1 MPAHLFPRS
10 IRRCVGRWALIGLV
24 AAVALVLPR
33 NGSAQSATARPKF
46 EVASI
51 RIGCG
56 GPPSPSDADGRGS
69 TKGGSAGAG
78 SSVNR
83 LSDCSTLSN
92 FIYLA
97 YLLYPDGRPNTSLV
111 APAVKGGPSWV
122 SSDRY
127 RIVAKPDRSAT
138 LEMMKGPMMQTL
150 LEDRFKLK
158 VHHEKKEV
166 ATYVLTLAKGGI
178 RAPSVRECIAVDPA
192 NPPVPPEAGRVG
204 PKYCGRFGLG
214 RKGQDRIVDI
224 DAMNMSEFAA
234 QFSGWL
240 DRPVID
246 KTGLTG
252 RFQFHLEFAPDETTP
267 VFGPTSGGDAT
278 SSAGP
283 SIFTALQEQLGLKL
297 ESSKGLG
304 DVVVIDSVE
313 RPSEN

>member
-1 MPAHLFPRS
+1 MPTQFPPHS
-10 IRRCVGRWALIGLV
+10 IRRSVGRWALIGLV
-24 AAVALVLPR
+24 AAAALVVPD
-33 NGSAQSATARPKF
+33 NGPAQSAAARSEF

-56 GPPSPSDADGRGS
+56 GPPSPSDADGRGA
-69 TKGGSAGAG
+69 TKGGNAGAG
-78 SSVNR
+78 SSINR

-92 FIYLA
+92 FVYLA
-97 YLLYPDGRPNTSLV
+97 YLLYADGRANTSLI

-122 SSDRY
+122 TSDRY
-127 RIVAKPDRSAT
+127 RIVAKPARAAT

-166 ATYVLTLAKGGI
+166 ATYALTLAKGGI
-178 RAPSVRECIAVDPA
+178 KAPSVRECTAYDPA
-192 NPPVPPEAGRVG
+192 DPPASSEAERVA
-204 PKYCGRFGLG
+204 PKYCGRFGLS

-224 DAMNMSEFAA
+224 DAMTMAEFAA

-240 DRPVID
+240 DHPVID

-252 RFQFHLEFAPDETTP
+252 RFQFHLEFAPDEATP
-267 VFGPTSGGDAT
+267 AFGRVSGGDAA
-278 SSAGP
+278 SAGP

-297 ESSKGLG
+297 ESDKGLG
-304 DVVVIDSVE
+304 DIVVIDSVE
-313 RPSEN
+313 RPTEN